1 MKQLLLLFILVVG
14 TEFTIAQNSITD
26 AEALL
31 LTAAEGDLY
40 EALPSGAIYIGL
52 ASGAYQ
58 AFDTNMYKT
67 DGTLSNNRIID
78 GNNFNLH
85 FTSINEFRSNATKSL
100 LYATDNTQIN
110 TTAGFTQ
117 LWGSSGIILYDAT
130 TFESSIWTKAGIKDT
145 SGDFG
150 TAGQILSSTA
160 TGTNWIDNS
169 SANAIQFFT
178 AESAAQ
184 QDWAQ
189 GAEQTVATHDKT
201 ITKEC
206 VIDIDYVFSYL
217 RIKPGVGNPQDT
229 GGYREIHVDI
239 TGTSVKNNQMSSLAN
254 TYGTSEGWATCAAG
268 RKYKL
273 SAGTYTF
280 TMTAYGDHQCR
291 TQAQNSASYGWSFD
305 ITATPLNI

>member
-31 LTAAEGDLY
+31 LSASEGDLY
-40 EALPSGAIYIGL
+40 QATPSGAIYIGL

-67 DGTLSNNRIID
+67 DGTLSNSRNVNGGNFDLHFSSI
-78 GNNFNLH
+78 NNFR
-85 FTSINEFRSNATKSL
+85 INTTKSL
-100 LYATDNTQIN
+100 LYATNNTQIN

-160 TGTNWIDNS
+160 TGTNWIDNT
-169 SANAIQFFT
+169 NTIQFFT
-178 AESAAQ
+178 EESASQ

-189 GAEQTVATHDKT
+189 GSEQTVASHEIT
-201 ITKEC
+201 ITQEC
-206 VIDIDYVFSYL
+206 LIDIDYVFSYL

-254 TYGTSEGWATCAAG
+254 TYGTSEGWATCTAS
-268 RKYKL
+268 RKYKFP
-273 SAGTYTF
+273 AGTYTF